1 MTAGEPAEAGE
12 VCHMPQWDEM
22 DELDLDIIREL
33 QKDARMHFNKIAP
46 KLGVTEGTVRNR
58 VKSLIDRGILV
69 LEARVNP
76 TALANSAAALVGL
89 NLEKRNQVEVMKRI
103 EALPGV
109 TSVWN
114 TTGRFDL
121 FFEVMMDSLKELN
134 SFLFQNDQGIE
145 KVGGIL
151 SSETFVLL
159 DSSTK
164 YFKIR

>member
-1 MTAGEPAEAGE
+1 
-12 VCHMPQWDEM
+12 MPVPDEL
-22 DELDLDIIREL
+22 DDLDLDIIREL

-58 VKSLIDRGILV
+58 VKSLLERGILV
-69 LEARVNP
+69 LEARINP
-76 TALANSAAALVGL
+76 TALQSSAAALVGL
-89 NLEKRNQVEVMKRI
+89 NLEKRNQVEIMKRI
-103 EALPGV
+103 EAIPGI

-121 FFEVMMDSLKELN
+121 FFEVMVESLKELN
-134 SFLFQNDQGIE
+134 AFLFSNDGGIE

-159 DSSTK
+159 DSTTK